1 MAICILSVCEIVL
14 NGKSKVGLVS
24 IWLPINQVIRF
35 SLPLIISYVEAER
48 TQIRVRCG
56 NGCQQTSESRASGLG
71 FHF

>member
-1 MAICILSVCEIVL
+1 MQKWPFASYLSVKL
-14 NGKSKVGLVS
+14 FDKSKVGLVS
-24 IWLPINQVIRF
+24 IWLPMRF